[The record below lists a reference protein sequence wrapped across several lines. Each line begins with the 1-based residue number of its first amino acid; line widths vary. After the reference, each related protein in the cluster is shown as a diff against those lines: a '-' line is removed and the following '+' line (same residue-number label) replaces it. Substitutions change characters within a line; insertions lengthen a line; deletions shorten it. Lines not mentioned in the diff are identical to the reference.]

1 MTGIDKSA
9 KEQLM
14 TRMFNV
20 LKGQGMYVRED
31 IALTDKE
38 KLEQADII
46 LNIMKF
52 LKDYDENIEVLDKY
66 WREKHHGEKF
76 GTDISKTI
84 KESMDENDR

>member
-1 MTGIDKSA
+1 MTGTDKSA
-9 KEQLM
+9 KEQLII
-14 TRMFNV
+14 RMFDM
-20 LKGQGMYVRED
+20 LKEQGMYVRED
-31 IALTDKE
+31 KTLTDKE

-66 WREKHHGEKF
+66 WREKHHREKF
-76 GTDISKTI
+76 GTGISKII

>member
-1 MTGIDKSA
+1 MKIEKTDKSA

-31 IALTDKE
+31 TSLTNRE

-46 LNIMKF
+46 LNMMKF

-66 WREKHHGEKF
+66 WKEKHYKEKF
-76 GTDISKTI
+76 GNRI
-84 KESMDENDR
+84 EER

>member
-1 MTGIDKSA
+1 MKIGKTDKSA

-31 IALTDKE
+31 TSLTDRE

-46 LNIMKF
+46 LNMMKF

-66 WREKHHGEKF
+66 WKEKYYKEKF
-76 GTDISKTI
+76 GNRI
-84 KESMDENDR
+84 EER

>member
-1 MTGIDKSA
+1 MKTDKSA

-31 IALTDKE
+31 TSLTNRE

-46 LNIMKF
+46 LNMMEF
-52 LKDYDENIEVLDKY
+52 LKDYDENIEV
-66 WREKHHGEKF
+66 
-76 GTDISKTI
+76 
-84 KESMDENDR
+84 

>member
-1 MTGIDKSA
+1 MKIEKTDKSA

-31 IALTDKE
+31 TSLTDRE

-46 LNIMKF
+46 LNMMKF

-66 WREKHHGEKF
+66 WKEKHYKEKF
-76 GTDISKTI
+76 GNKI
-84 KESMDENDR
+84 EER